1 MMISTIIINYI
12 KWGFESRLKQYL
24 KYLLLFEDYIK
35 WGFESRLKRYLFSFF
50 KHFNYIKWGFESRLK
65 HIFLAFS
72 NTSIISNGDLRVD

>member
-35 WGFESRLKRYLFSFF
+35 WGFESRLK
-50 KHFNYIKWGFESRLK
+50 